1 MLRKVPVADKK
12 HDETFKVVDRRLFN
26 AAGELR
32 EDIAEEQRREQAAEA
47 NRQQTPAA
55 PPAAK
60 PGAVPAAP
68 AADVPKPSLG
78 FKTLIGFLARN
89 AELVLAGFPDPR
101 TGEPTVDLG
110 SLQQIID
117 MFEALREKSKGNLA
131 PEEEQT
137 INDVIGDLKY
147 TFLQLQQQAVP
158 PPPARKPAAR

>member
-1 MLRKVPVADKK
+1 MTDKK
-12 HDETFKVVDRRLFN
+12 HDESFKVVDRRLFN
-26 AAGELR
+26 AEGELR
-32 EDIAEEQRREQAAEA
+32 QEIAEGQRREQAAEA
-47 NRQQTPAA
+47 TRQATPAPTTA
-55 PPAAK
+55 KPTAVPPADA
-60 PGAVPAAP
+60 
-68 AADVPKPSLG
+68 PKPLLG

-117 MFEALREKSKGNLA
+117 MFEALRDKSKGNLA

-137 INDVIGDLKY
+137 INDVVGDLKY
-147 TFLQLQQQAVP
+147 TYLQLQQQAVP

>member
-1 MLRKVPVADKK
+1 MTDKK
-12 HDETFKVVDRRLFN
+12 HDESFKVVDRRLFN
-26 AAGELR
+26 AEGELR
-32 EDIAEEQRREQAAEA
+32 QEIAEEQRREQAAEA
-47 NRQQTPAA
+47 TRQAA
-55 PPAAK
+55 PVPITAK
-60 PGAVPAAP
+60 PTAVPP
-68 AADVPKPSLG
+68 ADAPKPLLG

-117 MFEALREKSKGNLA
+117 MFEALRDKSKGNLA

-137 INDVIGDLKY
+137 INDVVGDLKY
-147 TFLQLQQQAVP
+147 TYLQLQQQAVP